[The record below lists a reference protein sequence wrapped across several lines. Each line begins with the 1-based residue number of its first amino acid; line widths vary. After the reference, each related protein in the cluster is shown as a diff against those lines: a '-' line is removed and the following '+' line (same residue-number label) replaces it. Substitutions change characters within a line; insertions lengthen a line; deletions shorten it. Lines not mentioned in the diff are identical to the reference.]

1 MKVALLMLSHEDDRG
16 SLQNNHIPL
25 AIGVIGEFLR
35 LNFSKENLELDLFKR
50 PSQFDT
56 YLKNHSPDI
65 IMLSNY
71 MWNENLNLFYAQLV
85 KKISPK
91 TLIIMG
97 GPNISINLFD
107 KEDFLRENSSIDIL
121 VEGDGEIV
129 SLKLLNK
136 YYELDKSIL
145 HLKSA
150 KTINCF
156 AFDHLNREF
165 LTSNIEDTRLGVE
178 KTSLDEIPSPYLS
191 GLMDVFLEDGAIPLL
206 ESNRGCPYSCTFCQQ
221 GTKYFSKIRFFEGSR
236 IHDEILYI
244 AKRCKELNVN
254 ITIVEFADPNFGQYK
269 QDLDVFEGIR
279 EAQDLYDFP
288 AVVYCSTGKS
298 QAERI
303 MKHSKILKPGSIMI
317 RAAMQSMNPETL
329 ATVARKNLAKQVF
342 EDFSKEG
349 VETYSDIML
358 GLPMETYKSYVDGVL
373 QLIDSNIDE
382 FSMPQTLVLK
392 GTPMEKTEYLEKYDI
407 KTKSRVIP
415 ECTGLYGE
423 DSIEV
428 HEFEDMIMHT
438 SSMSFDDYL
447 KCRQFVLIVMIFHNT
462 RLLKHIYKFLDSR
475 EIKRSIFFREIFNAS
490 INSETFKPVFDDFL
504 KLTKGELL
512 HECIMPNNADLDALT
527 SNKIYKFL
535 SIALIKHQSSMI
547 EIVTTALDNPKIKM
561 SQEEGEFFIEMFQ
574 NAFLTDIQ
582 IDRETITKELP
593 LSISS
598 VFDSKTYECFLTEFQ
613 LDRIDNLIA
622 TYPKLEDQENKL
634 PYHLRPPNMVKTIR
648 FS

>member
-1 MKVALLMLSHEDDRG
+1 MKVVLLMLSHEDEKG
-16 SLQNNHIPL
+16 TLQNNHIPL
-25 AIGVIGEFLR
+25 STGVIGEFLR
-35 LNFSKENLELDLFKR
+35 LNFCKEVLELDLFKR

-56 YLKNHSPDI
+56 YLKNNSPDI

-85 KKISPK
+85 KNISPK
-91 TLIIMG
+91 TLVIMG
-97 GPNISINLFD
+97 GPNISINLSA
-107 KEDFLRENSSIDIL
+107 KEDFLRKNSCIDIL

-136 YYELDKSIL
+136 FYELDKSIS

-156 AFDHLNREF
+156 AFDHLNGEF
-165 LTSNIEDTRLGVE
+165 LTGDLEDTRLGVE

-206 ESNRGCPYSCTFCQQ
+206 ESNRGCPYSCSFCQQ

-236 IHDEILYI
+236 IQDEILYI
-244 AKRCKELNVN
+244 AKRRKELNVN
-254 ITIVEFADPNFGQYK
+254 ISIVEFADPNFGQYK

-279 EAQDLYDFP
+279 KAQDAYDFP
-288 AVVYCSTGKS
+288 SVVYCSTGKA

-303 MKHSKILKPGSIMI
+303 MAHSKILKPGSIMI

-329 ATVARKNLAKQVF
+329 KTVARKNLAKQVF
-342 EDFSKEG
+342 EDFSKDG

-407 KTKSRVIP
+407 KTRPRVIP
-415 ECTGLYGE
+415 ECTGSYGE

-428 HEFEDMIMHT
+428 SEFEDMIMHT
-438 SSMSFDDYL
+438 STMSFEDYL
-447 KCRQFVLIVMIFHNT
+447 KCRQFVLIIMIFHNT
-462 RLLKHIYKFLDSR
+462 RILKNIYKFLDFS

-490 INSETFKPVFDDFL
+490 LDSATFSPVIDDFL
-504 KLTKGELL
+504 KLTEGELL
-512 HECIMPNNADLDALT
+512 HENIIPNDVDLDELT

-547 EIVTTALDNPKIKM
+547 EILATALDKPEIKM
-561 SQEEGEFFIEMFQ
+561 SLEEKEFFIEMFK
-574 NAFLTDIQ
+574 NSFMSDIEM
-582 IDRETITKELP
+582 DRRTITKELP
-593 LSISS
+593 QSISL
-598 VFDSKTYECFLTEFQ
+598 VFDSKTYECFLTKFQ
-613 LDRIDNLIA
+613 LDRIANLVT
-622 TYPKLEDQENKL
+622 TYPKIEDQENKL

-648 FS
+648 FA